1 MSERI
6 CVSKKNT
13 YLGLFVAIVFLF
25 ILLTQLIL
33 KNKQANT
40 SRAASSNISVPA
52 LNGPMCYSQKRQMCM
67 YPSYEMSTDNKKTIS
82 ALSLILR
89 GDDKKVLEDILMNEG
104 STNGDQFGILNYY
117 WIDGVQKHEIIAQYS
132 LKEIKDMGNIT
143 FWIELGS
150 RLNLKGILENNDNS
164 FEMFYV
170 PSADLQT
177 LPNQDCSDIQDKF
190 PSSCVTMR
198 GTND

>member
-1 MSERI
+1 
-6 CVSKKNT
+6 
-13 YLGLFVAIVFLF
+13 
-25 ILLTQLIL
+25 
-33 KNKQANT
+33 
-40 SRAASSNISVPA
+40 
-52 LNGPMCYSQKRQMCM
+52 M

-104 STNGDQFGILNYY
+104 STDGDQLGILNYY

-132 LKEIKDMGNIT
+132 LKEIKDMGTIT
-143 FWIELGS
+143 FWIELES
-150 RLNLKGILENNDNS
+150 KLNLKGILENNDNS

-170 PSADLQT
+170 PSAELQT
-177 LPNQDCSDIQDKF
+177 PANQDCSDIQDKF